1 MGKQMK
7 LIKRTY
13 IGTLLLSIPIIAV
26 GSIFCFYIIR
36 YINYEETDEYLT
48 YEMERITEYYNEH
61 TVLSEFNKIY
71 EIQYNVRYEEPVFKD
86 TLLLET
92 GDNEYIP
99 FRQLYFSIN
108 HKGEY
113 HTIVL
118 SHLLMGKDDIFEGT
132 LLIIIGLVFFTFLF
146 QILMIQLVNK
156 KLWKPFYSTLSKL
169 QTFRIDKTAPAF
181 PGTDIDEFSA
191 LNKHLQS
198 LLEKV
203 TRDYRNN
210 KEFNENASHELQTH
224 LAVIRAKTEQ
234 LINKIDECPKELHE
248 IYNASNKLSRIQKS
262 LLLLSKIS
270 NSEFIDNRDVN
281 IKEVV
286 ENTLFTYQ
294 EAFEIRNIRVE
305 TRLKSFI
312 INIDKGLAEILINNL
327 VKNATKHNI
336 NAGYIKIDLNENSLT
351 IQNSGQAFS
360 GNPNDLFQRFNKGE
374 NGNTGIGL
382 AIVKQI
388 CDIYHFGISYNITG
402 KVNHTIT
409 IIFQKK

>member
-1 MGKQMK
+1 
-7 LIKRTY
+7 
-13 IGTLLLSIPIIAV
+13 
-26 GSIFCFYIIR
+26 
-36 YINYEETDEYLT
+36 
-48 YEMERITEYYNEH
+48 
-61 TVLSEFNKIY
+61 
-71 EIQYNVRYEEPVFKD
+71 
-86 TLLLET
+86 
-92 GDNEYIP
+92 
-99 FRQLYFSIN
+99 
-108 HKGEY
+108 
-113 HTIVL
+113 
-118 SHLLMGKDDIFEGT
+118 
-132 LLIIIGLVFFTFLF
+132 
-146 QILMIQLVNK
+146 
-156 KLWKPFYSTLSKL
+156 
-169 QTFRIDKTAPAF
+169 
-181 PGTDIDEFSA
+181 
-191 LNKHLQS
+191 
-198 LLEKV
+198 
-203 TRDYRNN
+203 
-210 KEFNENASHELQTH
+210 
-224 LAVIRAKTEQ
+224 
-234 LINKIDECPKELHE
+234 
-248 IYNASNKLSRIQKS
+248 
-262 LLLLSKIS
+262 
-270 NSEFIDNRDVN
+270 VN